1 MFYFLI
7 TIETRRTLLLY
18 GQAILLASGPQQY
31 KVRHVLMA
39 IFIFINKVDR
49 TRPLYIVA
57 LGNRVECLG
66 KSVTQLCSK
75 QIADLG
81 QCH

>member
-1 MFYFLI
+1 MECFDS
-7 TIETRRTLLLY
+7 TNRSSR
-18 GQAILLASGPQQY
+18 QLATNNVQKLRVVI
-31 KVRHVLMA
+31 KVQTPEEG
-39 IFIFINKVDR
+39 KVDG

-66 KSVTQLCSK
+66 KSVTQLRSK